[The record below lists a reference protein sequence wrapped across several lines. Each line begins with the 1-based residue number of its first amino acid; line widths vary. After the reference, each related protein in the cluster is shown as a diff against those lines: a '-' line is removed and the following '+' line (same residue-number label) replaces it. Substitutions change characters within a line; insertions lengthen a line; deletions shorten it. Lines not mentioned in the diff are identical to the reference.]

1 MTKPEAFNVLRG
13 EDGGEDGGELVV
25 VADFAATGRQAAT
38 FHDLVKLLDTTHTVW
53 ETAPV
58 PWGQEAGMTG
68 ADQAERW
75 LDGIRDSGLKVR
87 ALLGFC
93 GGGIYAGIMADRIAQ
108 WQDRPRLV
116 LFDPGFAER
125 RMLTEHVEGFYRRLA
140 KAFTEEQLAAGR
152 RRVAEA
158 SAAPGALELADRLG
172 ALFHEE
178 LRPAIVRA
186 GWSERAADD
195 GADLV
200 NGYLHWL
207 AGAVDLDPRPAWR
220 AADVLNSATPGIGL
234 HIIPESERPAMFGTT
249 RFFDVPHGDLL
260 RTAEVA
266 EAADALLAGSARPR
280 ADAQK

>member
-1 MTKPEAFNVLRG
+1 MTKPEAFNVLRS
-13 EDGGEDGGELVV
+13 EDSGELVV
-25 VADFAATGRQAAT
+25 VADFAATGRQAAN
-38 FHDLVKLLDTTHTVW
+38 FHDLVKLLDTGHTIW

-68 ADQAERW
+68 RDQAERW
-75 LDGIRDSGLKVR
+75 LDGIRGSGLKVR

-93 GGGIYAGIMADRIAQ
+93 GGGIYAGVMADRIAE

-125 RMLTEHVEGFYRRLA
+125 HMLTEHVEGFYRRLA
-140 KAFTEEQLAAGR
+140 KAFTEEQLADGR

-158 SAAPGALELADRLG
+158 AAATGALELADRLG
-172 ALFHEE
+172 ELFRDE

-186 GWSERAADD
+186 GWSERAAED

-207 AGAVDLDPRPAWR
+207 AGAIDLDPRPAWR
-220 AADVLNSATPGIGL
+220 SADVLNSATAGIGL
-234 HIIPESERPAMFGTT
+234 HIIPEPQRSALFGSA

-266 EAADALLAGSARPR
+266 EAADRLLARSAQPC